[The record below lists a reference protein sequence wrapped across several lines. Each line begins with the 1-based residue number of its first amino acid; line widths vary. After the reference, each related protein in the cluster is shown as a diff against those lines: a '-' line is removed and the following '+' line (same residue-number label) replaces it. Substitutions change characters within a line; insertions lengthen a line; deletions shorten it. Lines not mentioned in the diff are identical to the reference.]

1 MHIAALDT
9 RLRVAVS
16 SGWPTSTANMRRM
29 HCPCWNFQGLGEISN
44 ASEQNR
50 QAWLIGKLTAMV
62 WWTEQNFEF
71 SDIFGLVRNRTA
83 KPRQVEKLVRY
94 QPYKSSLT
102 KTSVDSQPMCIE
114 HSFMKKDSL
123 GYVGVDVYILGLAL
137 HDYISMFIY
146 KYLSLYIYIYI

>member
-83 KPRQVEKLVRY
+83 KPRIAMNQCPLCVCRSRFISDSEVRWA
-94 QPYKSSLT
+94 S
-102 KTSVDSQPMCIE
+102 
-114 HSFMKKDSL
+114 
-123 GYVGVDVYILGLAL
+123 
-137 HDYISMFIY
+137 
-146 KYLSLYIYIYI
+146 